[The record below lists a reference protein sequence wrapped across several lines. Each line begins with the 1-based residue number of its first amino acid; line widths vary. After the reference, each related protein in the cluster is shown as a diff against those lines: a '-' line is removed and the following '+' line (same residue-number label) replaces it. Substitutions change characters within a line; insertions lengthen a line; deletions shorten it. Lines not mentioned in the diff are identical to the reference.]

1 MLKILASIQNISE
14 AKILINSEIDIIDL
28 KDPSKGALGKLNISD
43 IEDIINFIN
52 KKKLTSSTI
61 GDLPN
66 NKKLISKSV
75 DELSILN
82 IDFIKIGVYKR
93 SYINT
98 LAEIN
103 SCKKLIAVFFA
114 DLFLPKEKDLLF
126 LKESGFS
133 GVMIDTSNK
142 KLGNL
147 FDHASFSEINN
158 FISNAKKLNLLTG
171 IAGSINESHINQ
183 ITKINPNY
191 MGFRGALCENKLIRN
206 STISANNVKNIVHQV
221 KISREISMSA

>member
-1 MLKILASIQNISE
+1 MSFGKSPIVELVSFFLSIKFIILTISLIFNLPKAPFDGSLRSIISISE
-14 AKILINSEIDIIDL
+14 
-28 KDPSKGALGKLNISD
+28 
-43 IEDIINFIN
+43 
-52 KKKLTSSTI
+52 
-61 GDLPN
+61 
-66 NKKLISKSV
+66 
-75 DELSILN
+75 
-82 IDFIKIGVYKR
+82 FIKIGVYER

-98 LAEIN
+98 IAEVN

-147 FDHASFSEINN
+147 FDHASFSEINS

-183 ITKINPNY
+183 ISKINPNY

-206 STISANNVKNIVHQV
+206 STISAKNVKNIVHQV